1 MLVSTDYT
9 INFFIKYWILSLLI
23 HFSLSCIAQDSNRPN
38 IVLIMADDLG
48 YECINSYGGTSY
60 KTPFLTELAVSG
72 MQFENTHSQPIC
84 TPSRVKLMTGRSN
97 KKNHVKF
104 GFLDPKEKTF
114 SQVLRKEGYATMIA
128 GKWQL
133 NGAEAKL
140 KGYQNLSR
148 PNYFGFDEF
157 ILWQLSTSGR
167 DSTGRDKRYVN
178 PRININ
184 GEVYEDNQGKYSAD
198 MMVNYINDFME
209 RKKNQPFLVYYP
221 MILTHCPFDPTPH
234 SKDWDPSDL
243 GSKSYKGN
251 AKYFGDMV
259 SYMDFSIGRIVK
271 QLDQL
276 GLREN
281 TIILFT
287 SDNGTDL
294 PIVSMMDNTPVVGGK
309 GSTTD
314 NGTHVPLI
322 VNWKG
327 VIRPNSKS
335 DAMVD
340 LSDFFPTL
348 CDLVG
353 IKLDSSF
360 DLDGVSFYPQL
371 IGKEGPKRKW
381 IHTWYNRDGG
391 SNPISNTSEWVRN
404 ETYKL
409 YVGNKFYNVKKDPQ
423 EKSVIQFNDM
433 TPLEKNIRKEFIEV
447 LQSYNHLRNLK

>member
-1 MLVSTDYT
+1 MAMK
-9 INFFIKYWILSLLI
+9 NFFLILFGLILLG
-23 HFSLSCIAQDSNRPN
+23 LNAQKNSPHPN

-60 KTPFLTELAVSG
+60 STPHLTQLAQTG
-72 MQFENTHSQPIC
+72 MQFENCYSQPIC

-104 GFLDPKEKTF
+104 GYLNPKEKTF
-114 SQVLRKEGYATMIA
+114 SQLLRKKGYATLIA

-133 NGAEAKL
+133 GHDASL
-140 KGYQNLSR
+140 
-148 PNYFGFDEF
+148 PDHFGFDEH
-157 ILWQLSTSGR
+157 ILWQLTTSGR
-167 DSTGRDKRYVN
+167 DSLGLDKRYVN
-178 PRININ
+178 PVLEIN
-184 GEVYEDNQGKYSAD
+184 GKLYEKNEGNYSTD
-198 MMVNYINDFME
+198 IVVDYINDFIQ
-209 RKKNQPFLVYYP
+209 RKKDQPFLVYYP

-234 SKDWDPSDL
+234 SKDWDPTDL
-243 GSKSYKGN
+243 GSKTYKGN

-287 SDNGTDL
+287 GDNGTDV
-294 PIVSMMDNTPVVGGK
+294 PVVSMMDNLSVVGGK
-309 GSTTD
+309 GKTTD

-327 VIRPNSKS
+327 VIKPNGRSE
-335 DAMVD
+335 ALVD
-340 LSDFFPTL
+340 FSDFFPTL
-348 CDLVG
+348 CDTAG
-353 IKLDSSF
+353 ISLDSSL

-371 IGKEGPKRKW
+371 LGKEGPNRKW

-391 SNPISNTSEWVRN
+391 SNPLSATSEWVRN

-409 YVGNKFYNVKKDPQ
+409 YVGNKFYNVKEDPDEKYAIPLSRMTEQ
-423 EKSVIQFNDM
+423 EKM
-433 TPLEKNIRKEFIEV
+433 IRKEFISI
-447 LQSYNHLRNLK
+447 LKSYNHLRN

>member
-9 INFFIKYWILSLLI
+9 NNFFIKYWILSLLI
-23 HFSLSCIAQDSNRPN
+23 FFSLSSIAQDSNRPN
-38 IVLIMADDLG
+38 IILIMADDLG

-148 PNYFGFDEF
+148 PNHFGFDEF

-184 GEVYEDNQGKYSAD
+184 GEVYEDNQGKYSVD
-198 MMVNYINDFME
+198 MMVNYINDFIE

-234 SKDWDPSDL
+234 SKDWDPTDL

-287 SDNGTDL
+287 GDNGTDL

-335 DAMVD
+335 DVMVD

-353 IKLDSSF
+353 ITLDSSF

-371 IGKEGPKRKW
+371 IGKEGTKRKW